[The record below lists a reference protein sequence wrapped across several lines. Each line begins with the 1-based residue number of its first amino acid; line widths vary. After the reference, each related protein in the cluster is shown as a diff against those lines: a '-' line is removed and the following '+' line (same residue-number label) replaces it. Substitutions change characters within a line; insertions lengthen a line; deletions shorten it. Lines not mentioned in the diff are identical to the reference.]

1 MLVGGKGQR
10 HLAENQ
16 SYQLGGKIGDT
27 GLNEI
32 LLNSMQNGCSKQKYL
47 HGFYCET
54 ITILKA
60 VNMFERM
67 EIS

>member
-1 MLVGGKGQR
+1 MIGLNEYWDTFSGPK
-10 HLAENQ
+10 
-16 SYQLGGKIGDT
+16 SGGKIGDT

-32 LLNSMQNGCSKQKYL
+32 LLNSMPNGCSKQKYV